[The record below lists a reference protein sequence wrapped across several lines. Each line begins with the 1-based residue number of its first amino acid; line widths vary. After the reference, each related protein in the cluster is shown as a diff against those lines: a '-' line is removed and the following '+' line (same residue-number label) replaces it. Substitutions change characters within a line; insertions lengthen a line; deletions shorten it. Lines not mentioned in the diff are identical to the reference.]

1 MKYRFTVNG
10 FNRFFSMKQYTIV
23 WMFEI
28 YRVKRFDVAS
38 TMSTLRSD

>member
-10 FNRFFSMKQYTIV
+10 FNKFFSMKQYTIV

-28 YRVKRFDVAS
+28 YCVKRFNVVS
-38 TMSTLRSD
+38 TISNFNK

>member
-10 FNRFFSMKQYTIV
+10 FNRFFSMKQCTIV

-28 YRVKRFDVAS
+28 YNAKRFDVS
-38 TMSTLRSD
+38 TMSNFKK

>member
-10 FNRFFSMKQYTIV
+10 FNRFFSTKQYTIV

-28 YRVKRFDVAS
+28 YCVERFDAVSA
-38 TMSTLRSD
+38 MSNFKK

>member
-10 FNRFFSMKQYTIV
+10 FHRFFNMKQYTIV

-28 YRVKRFDVAS
+28 YCMKRFDGVS
-38 TMSTLRSD
+38 TMSNFKK